1 MITSKT
7 NPKIKNLVKL
17 QKASERREQ
26 NRILIEGQ
34 REIERAQACG
44 FEIEQLYVCE
54 PLLREP
60 VKVKAAF
67 TETVTE
73 EVFDK
78 IAYREGS
85 DGLLAV
91 AIPKYK
97 SLNEFKPKKDALII
111 VLETVEK
118 PGNLGAVMRTADAA
132 GVDAVIVADP
142 ATDLYN
148 PNAIRASIG
157 CIFSVPVYACS
168 TEECIKWLKQNGIT
182 LGRGCRPKH
191 HHPHERHRRLAQ
203 RVGHHGHC
211 HLRGCPPK
219 EKEMK
224 KDYFLLHL
232 SVFIAGF
239 TGVLGRLITLDSAIL
254 VWWRMATA
262 ALIMWAFL
270 LITKQLNN
278 YKLNNLLQMGGVG
291 MLLCLHWVFFYA
303 SIKASNVSIGVV
315 CFSLV
320 GFFTALFEPIINR
333 HRFSGREFLFSL
345 LTILGI
351 YLIFQFDARYRLG
364 IVLGVV
370 SSALYALF
378 AIANQ
383 RVGKHY
389 EAKNMLLW
397 EMVGGLIGLTCLLP
411 LYNIFIPVGQLYP
424 VGMDYAYLAFMVV
437 VCTIGLCLLQ
447 IIVLQRIPA
456 FTVNLTYNL
465 EPVYSIIL
473 SMFIFS
479 EYKELNFSFCIGIA
493 LIIISVVLQTW
504 SEIRRRKVIT

>member
-1 MITSKT
+1 
-7 NPKIKNLVKL
+7 
-17 QKASERREQ
+17 
-26 NRILIEGQ
+26 
-34 REIERAQACG
+34 
-44 FEIEQLYVCE
+44 
-54 PLLREP
+54 
-60 VKVKAAF
+60 
-67 TETVTE
+67 
-73 EVFDK
+73 
-78 IAYREGS
+78 
-85 DGLLAV
+85 
-91 AIPKYK
+91 
-97 SLNEFKPKKDALII
+97 
-111 VLETVEK
+111 
-118 PGNLGAVMRTADAA
+118 
-132 GVDAVIVADP
+132 
-142 ATDLYN
+142 
-148 PNAIRASIG
+148 
-157 CIFSVPVYACS
+157 
-168 TEECIKWLKQNGIT
+168 
-182 LGRGCRPKH
+182 
-191 HHPHERHRRLAQ
+191 
-203 RVGHHGHC
+203 
-211 HLRGCPPK
+211 
-219 EKEMK
+219 MK

-254 VWWRMATA
+254 VWWRMAA
-262 ALIMWAFL
+262 AAVIMFVYLWILKLRRADACKADARGASL
-270 LITKQLNN
+270 QR
-278 YKLNNLLQMGGVG
+278 YKIRDVLQMGGVG

-320 GFFTALFEPIINR
+320 GFFTALLEPIINR

-364 IVLGVV
+364 IVLGVI

-378 AIANQ
+378 AITNQ

-397 EMVGGLIGLTCLLP
+397 EMVGGLVGLTCLLP
-411 LYNIFIPVGQLYP
+411 LYNVFIPVGRLYP

-447 IIVLQRIPA
+447 IIVLQKIPA

-504 SEIRRRKVIT
+504 SEIRRRQKTVSQNFQNMQN

>member
-1 MITSKT
+1 
-7 NPKIKNLVKL
+7 
-17 QKASERREQ
+17 
-26 NRILIEGQ
+26 
-34 REIERAQACG
+34 
-44 FEIEQLYVCE
+44 
-54 PLLREP
+54 
-60 VKVKAAF
+60 
-67 TETVTE
+67 
-73 EVFDK
+73 
-78 IAYREGS
+78 
-85 DGLLAV
+85 
-91 AIPKYK
+91 
-97 SLNEFKPKKDALII
+97 
-111 VLETVEK
+111 
-118 PGNLGAVMRTADAA
+118 
-132 GVDAVIVADP
+132 
-142 ATDLYN
+142 
-148 PNAIRASIG
+148 
-157 CIFSVPVYACS
+157 
-168 TEECIKWLKQNGIT
+168 
-182 LGRGCRPKH
+182 
-191 HHPHERHRRLAQ
+191 
-203 RVGHHGHC
+203 
-211 HLRGCPPK
+211 
-219 EKEMK
+219 MK

-254 VWWRMATA
+254 VWWRMAAA
-262 ALIMWAFL
+262 ALIMWGYLRILKLRRADAHGAFL
-270 LITKQLNN
+270 QR
-278 YKLNNLLQMGGVG
+278 YKFRDILQMGGVG

-320 GFFTALFEPIINR
+320 GFFTALFEPIINK

-351 YLIFQFDARYRLG
+351 YLIFQFDSRYRLG
-364 IVLGVV
+364 IALGVV

-397 EMVGGLIGLTCLLP
+397 EMVGGLIGLTCLIP
-411 LYNIFIPVGQLYP
+411 LYNMFIPVGQLYP
-424 VGMDYAYLAFMVV
+424 IGMDYPYLAFMVV

-447 IIVLQRIPA
+447 IIVLQKIPA

-473 SMFIFS
+473 SMFIFK

-504 SEIRRRKVIT
+504 SEIRRRRKTISQNLQNLQNQ

>member
-1 MITSKT
+1 
-7 NPKIKNLVKL
+7 
-17 QKASERREQ
+17 
-26 NRILIEGQ
+26 
-34 REIERAQACG
+34 
-44 FEIEQLYVCE
+44 
-54 PLLREP
+54 
-60 VKVKAAF
+60 
-67 TETVTE
+67 
-73 EVFDK
+73 
-78 IAYREGS
+78 
-85 DGLLAV
+85 
-91 AIPKYK
+91 
-97 SLNEFKPKKDALII
+97 
-111 VLETVEK
+111 
-118 PGNLGAVMRTADAA
+118 
-132 GVDAVIVADP
+132 
-142 ATDLYN
+142 
-148 PNAIRASIG
+148 
-157 CIFSVPVYACS
+157 
-168 TEECIKWLKQNGIT
+168 
-182 LGRGCRPKH
+182 
-191 HHPHERHRRLAQ
+191 
-203 RVGHHGHC
+203 
-211 HLRGCPPK
+211 
-219 EKEMK
+219 MK

-239 TGVLGRLITLDSAIL
+239 TGVLGRLITLESAIL
-254 VWWRMATA
+254 VWWRMAA
-262 ALIMWAFL
+262 AAVIMFL
-270 LITKQLNN
+270 YLWITETHGRASLQR
-278 YKLNNLLQMGGVG
+278 YKFRDMLQMGGVG

-320 GFFTALFEPIINR
+320 GFFTALFEPIINK

-351 YLIFQFDARYRLG
+351 YLIFQFDSRYRLG
-364 IVLGVV
+364 IVLGVI

-397 EMVGGLIGLTCLLP
+397 EMVGGLIGLTCLIP
-411 LYNIFIPVGQLYP
+411 IYNMFIPVGRLYP
-424 VGMDYAYLAFMVV
+424 IGMDYPYLAFMVV

-447 IIVLQRIPA
+447 IIVLQKIPA

-504 SEIRRRKVIT
+504 SEIQKRQKNNSHNVTASA

>member
-1 MITSKT
+1 
-7 NPKIKNLVKL
+7 
-17 QKASERREQ
+17 
-26 NRILIEGQ
+26 
-34 REIERAQACG
+34 
-44 FEIEQLYVCE
+44 
-54 PLLREP
+54 
-60 VKVKAAF
+60 
-67 TETVTE
+67 
-73 EVFDK
+73 
-78 IAYREGS
+78 
-85 DGLLAV
+85 
-91 AIPKYK
+91 
-97 SLNEFKPKKDALII
+97 
-111 VLETVEK
+111 
-118 PGNLGAVMRTADAA
+118 
-132 GVDAVIVADP
+132 
-142 ATDLYN
+142 
-148 PNAIRASIG
+148 
-157 CIFSVPVYACS
+157 
-168 TEECIKWLKQNGIT
+168 
-182 LGRGCRPKH
+182 
-191 HHPHERHRRLAQ
+191 
-203 RVGHHGHC
+203 
-211 HLRGCPPK
+211 
-219 EKEMK
+219 MK

-254 VWWRMATA
+254 VWWRMAAA
-262 ALIMWAFL
+262 ALLMFL
-270 LITKQLNN
+270 YLRFTETHGHASLQW
-278 YKLNNLLQMGGVG
+278 YKFRDTLQMGGVG

-320 GFFTALFEPIINR
+320 GFFTALFEPIINK
-333 HRFSGREFLFSL
+333 HKFLGREFLFSL

-351 YLIFQFDARYRLG
+351 YLIFQFDSRYRLG

-397 EMVGGLIGLTCLLP
+397 EMIGGLIGLTCLLP
-411 LYNIFIPVGQLYP
+411 LYNMFIPVGRLYP

-437 VCTIGLCLLQ
+437 ICTIGLCLLQ
-447 IIVLQRIPA
+447 IIVLQKIPA

-504 SEIRRRKVIT
+504 SEIKKRKVKA

>member
-1 MITSKT
+1 
-7 NPKIKNLVKL
+7 
-17 QKASERREQ
+17 
-26 NRILIEGQ
+26 
-34 REIERAQACG
+34 
-44 FEIEQLYVCE
+44 
-54 PLLREP
+54 
-60 VKVKAAF
+60 
-67 TETVTE
+67 
-73 EVFDK
+73 
-78 IAYREGS
+78 
-85 DGLLAV
+85 
-91 AIPKYK
+91 
-97 SLNEFKPKKDALII
+97 
-111 VLETVEK
+111 
-118 PGNLGAVMRTADAA
+118 
-132 GVDAVIVADP
+132 
-142 ATDLYN
+142 
-148 PNAIRASIG
+148 
-157 CIFSVPVYACS
+157 
-168 TEECIKWLKQNGIT
+168 
-182 LGRGCRPKH
+182 
-191 HHPHERHRRLAQ
+191 
-203 RVGHHGHC
+203 
-211 HLRGCPPK
+211 
-219 EKEMK
+219 MK
-224 KDYFLLHL
+224 KDYLLLHL

-254 VWWRMATA
+254 VWWRMAAA
-262 ALIMWAFL
+262 ALLMFMYLRFTETHGRASL
-270 LITKQLNN
+270 QR
-278 YKLNNLLQMGGVG
+278 YKFRDILQMGGVG

-320 GFFTALFEPIINR
+320 GFFTALFEPIINK

-351 YLIFQFDARYRLG
+351 YLIFQFDSRYRLG
-364 IVLGVV
+364 IALGVV

-411 LYNIFIPVGQLYP
+411 LYNVFIPVGRLYP

-437 VCTIGLCLLQ
+437 ICTIGLCLLQ
-447 IIVLQRIPA
+447 IIVLQKIPA

-504 SEIRRRKVIT
+504 SEIKKRKIKV

>member
-1 MITSKT
+1 
-7 NPKIKNLVKL
+7 
-17 QKASERREQ
+17 
-26 NRILIEGQ
+26 
-34 REIERAQACG
+34 
-44 FEIEQLYVCE
+44 
-54 PLLREP
+54 
-60 VKVKAAF
+60 
-67 TETVTE
+67 
-73 EVFDK
+73 
-78 IAYREGS
+78 
-85 DGLLAV
+85 
-91 AIPKYK
+91 
-97 SLNEFKPKKDALII
+97 
-111 VLETVEK
+111 
-118 PGNLGAVMRTADAA
+118 
-132 GVDAVIVADP
+132 
-142 ATDLYN
+142 
-148 PNAIRASIG
+148 
-157 CIFSVPVYACS
+157 
-168 TEECIKWLKQNGIT
+168 
-182 LGRGCRPKH
+182 
-191 HHPHERHRRLAQ
+191 
-203 RVGHHGHC
+203 
-211 HLRGCPPK
+211 
-219 EKEMK
+219 MK

-254 VWWRMATA
+254 VWWRMAAA
-262 ALIMWAFL
+262 ALIMFIYL
-270 LITKQLNN
+270 RIVETRHGTSLQR
-278 YKLNNLLQMGGVG
+278 YKFMDIIQMGGVG

-320 GFFTALFEPIINR
+320 GFFTALFEPIINK

-351 YLIFQFDARYRLG
+351 YLIFHFDARYRLG
-364 IVLGVV
+364 IALGVV

-378 AIANQ
+378 AITNQ

-397 EMVGGLIGLTCLLP
+397 EMVGGLIGLTCLIP
-411 LYNIFIPVGQLYP
+411 LYNMFIPVGRLYP
-424 VGMDYAYLAFMVV
+424 VGMDYPYLAFMVV

-447 IIVLQRIPA
+447 IIVLQKIPA

-504 SEIRRRKVIT
+504 SEIKRQRKLLSQNLQNSQNLV

>member
-1 MITSKT
+1 
-7 NPKIKNLVKL
+7 
-17 QKASERREQ
+17 
-26 NRILIEGQ
+26 
-34 REIERAQACG
+34 
-44 FEIEQLYVCE
+44 
-54 PLLREP
+54 
-60 VKVKAAF
+60 
-67 TETVTE
+67 
-73 EVFDK
+73 
-78 IAYREGS
+78 
-85 DGLLAV
+85 
-91 AIPKYK
+91 
-97 SLNEFKPKKDALII
+97 
-111 VLETVEK
+111 
-118 PGNLGAVMRTADAA
+118 
-132 GVDAVIVADP
+132 
-142 ATDLYN
+142 
-148 PNAIRASIG
+148 
-157 CIFSVPVYACS
+157 
-168 TEECIKWLKQNGIT
+168 
-182 LGRGCRPKH
+182 
-191 HHPHERHRRLAQ
+191 
-203 RVGHHGHC
+203 
-211 HLRGCPPK
+211 
-219 EKEMK
+219 MK

-254 VWWRMATA
+254 VWWRMAAA
-262 ALIMWAFL
+262 ALIMWIYLRL
-270 LITKQLNN
+270 LKLRKADACDASLQR
-278 YKLNNLLQMGGVG
+278 YKFRDIIQMGGVG

-320 GFFTALFEPIINR
+320 GFFTALLEPIINK

-351 YLIFQFDARYRLG
+351 YLIFHFDARYRLG
-364 IVLGVV
+364 IALGVV

-397 EMVGGLIGLTCLLP
+397 EMVGGLIGLTCLIP
-411 LYNIFIPVGQLYP
+411 LYNAFIPVGRLYP
-424 VGMDYAYLAFMVV
+424 VGMDYPYLAFMVV

-479 EYKELNFSFCIGIA
+479 EYKELNFSFCIGIV

-504 SEIRRRKVIT
+504 SEVRKHKVKA

>member
-1 MITSKT
+1 
-7 NPKIKNLVKL
+7 
-17 QKASERREQ
+17 
-26 NRILIEGQ
+26 
-34 REIERAQACG
+34 
-44 FEIEQLYVCE
+44 
-54 PLLREP
+54 
-60 VKVKAAF
+60 
-67 TETVTE
+67 
-73 EVFDK
+73 
-78 IAYREGS
+78 
-85 DGLLAV
+85 
-91 AIPKYK
+91 
-97 SLNEFKPKKDALII
+97 
-111 VLETVEK
+111 
-118 PGNLGAVMRTADAA
+118 
-132 GVDAVIVADP
+132 
-142 ATDLYN
+142 
-148 PNAIRASIG
+148 
-157 CIFSVPVYACS
+157 
-168 TEECIKWLKQNGIT
+168 
-182 LGRGCRPKH
+182 
-191 HHPHERHRRLAQ
+191 
-203 RVGHHGHC
+203 
-211 HLRGCPPK
+211 
-219 EKEMK
+219 MK

-254 VWWRMATA
+254 VWWRMAA
-262 ALIMWAFL
+262 AAVIMWFYL
-270 LITKQLNN
+270 RVLKWRGTDTRGVSLQR
-278 YKLNNLLQMGGVG
+278 YKFGDILQMGGVG

-320 GFFTALFEPIINR
+320 GFFTALFEPIINK

-351 YLIFQFDARYRLG
+351 YLIFHFDSRYRLG

-397 EMVGGLIGLTCLLP
+397 EMVGGLIGLTCLIP
-411 LYNIFIPVGQLYP
+411 LYNQFIPVGRLYP

-437 VCTIGLCLLQ
+437 ICTIGLCLLQ
-447 IIVLQRIPA
+447 IIVLQKIPA

-493 LIIISVVLQTW
+493 LIILSVLLQTYY
-504 SEIRRRKVIT
+504 EIKKRNA

>member
-1 MITSKT
+1 
-7 NPKIKNLVKL
+7 
-17 QKASERREQ
+17 
-26 NRILIEGQ
+26 
-34 REIERAQACG
+34 
-44 FEIEQLYVCE
+44 
-54 PLLREP
+54 
-60 VKVKAAF
+60 
-67 TETVTE
+67 
-73 EVFDK
+73 
-78 IAYREGS
+78 
-85 DGLLAV
+85 
-91 AIPKYK
+91 
-97 SLNEFKPKKDALII
+97 
-111 VLETVEK
+111 
-118 PGNLGAVMRTADAA
+118 
-132 GVDAVIVADP
+132 
-142 ATDLYN
+142 
-148 PNAIRASIG
+148 
-157 CIFSVPVYACS
+157 
-168 TEECIKWLKQNGIT
+168 
-182 LGRGCRPKH
+182 
-191 HHPHERHRRLAQ
+191 
-203 RVGHHGHC
+203 
-211 HLRGCPPK
+211 
-219 EKEMK
+219 MK

-254 VWWRMATA
+254 VWWRMAA
-262 ALIMWAFL
+262 AAVIMWLFL
-270 LITKQLNN
+270 RVSSRHGADARGASLQL
-278 YKLNNLLQMGGVG
+278 YTFRDILQMGGVG

-320 GFFTALFEPIINR
+320 GFFTALFEPIINK
-333 HRFSGREFLFSL
+333 HKFSGREFLFSL
-345 LTILGI
+345 LTIFGI
-351 YLIFQFDARYRLG
+351 YLIFQFDSRYRLG

-397 EMVGGLIGLTCLLP
+397 EMVGGLVGLTCLLP
-411 LYNIFIPVGQLYP
+411 LYNIFFPIERFYP
-424 VGMDYAYLAFMVV
+424 VGLDYAYLAFMVV

-447 IIVLQRIPA
+447 IIVLQKIPA

-504 SEIRRRKVIT
+504 SEIRRQQKV